1 MDWAIALRI
10 VPRSGHPG
18 PLNFVMMYTWYLFGK
33 DVDPQAFLCAGECP
47 LHKLH
52 RIRHHLVLILYHV
65 LHHSLKS
72 IKASHIPRSMNFEV
86 CMANHML
93 SRLSLAPIM
102 LTILFVGKAA
112 ILILPLDLDDDV
124 YPEGSNSAC
133 SILEVLV
140 VLIGHDI

>member
-1 MDWAIALRI
+1 
-10 VPRSGHPG
+10 
-18 PLNFVMMYTWYLFGK
+18 
-33 DVDPQAFLCAGECP
+33 
-47 LHKLH
+47 
-52 RIRHHLVLILYHV
+52 
-65 LHHSLKS
+65 
-72 IKASHIPRSMNFEV
+72 
-86 CMANHML
+86 
-93 SRLSLAPIM
+93 M